1 MISAFVSL
9 GIVGAV
15 ACQTLYVVVGV
26 EVWRCRLSKR
36 PCIGVGVGQSEC
48 RDQFDLEVVMR
59 RRRPRTKGERK
70 AQCVINVSRS
80 ERQSITEHHG
90 REICPYNDNDYC
102 NSAP

>member
-1 MISAFVSL
+1 VEMSTFQKA
-9 GIVGAV
+9 
-15 ACQTLYVVVGV
+15 LYRG
-26 EVWRCRLSKR
+26 WCRS
-36 PCIGVGVGQSEC
+36 SEC